1 MSLFCTARQSRVGKG
16 QLEMTEQNE
25 QVPEASGEA
34 AQPAAQEDPSDAPP
48 GIAARTYEKTPQ
60 FVAMNAARY
69 QRQQIIK
76 AIQKETDRILLCY
89 VVGNMAEIH
98 RDDTGGFVDL
108 LHNIHAGYK
117 VDLLIHTVGGDLDTA
132 EKLIK
137 MVQSKVAMLSKV
149 EPAGDIRVI
158 VPEMAK
164 SAGTLMALGARTILM
179 SDSSELGALDPQVVL
194 KDNHGNSICH
204 SVLRYLAAYQ
214 RHEADLRANP
224 NDAAARAMFEKFDPW
239 VVQKFDGLKQR
250 AQTAAE
256 DMVKPRGLNWSA
268 IASGLMDIQKWKS
281 HSQMI
286 GAEDAVDIGL
296 DVEIIDCES
305 PLWQKIWQL
314 YSLQRIEADE
324 KLTLFE
330 SDFVSFTLPYR

>member
-1 MSLFCTARQSRVGKG
+1 MS
-16 QLEMTEQNE
+16 EQHDQGE
-25 QVPEASGEA
+25 EASDEGAEPVA
-34 AQPAAQEDPSDAPP
+34 EPDAPAVPP

-76 AIQKETDRILLCY
+76 AIQTETGRILLCY
-89 VVGNMAEIH
+89 VMGNLAEIH

-108 LHNIHAGYK
+108 LHNIHLGYK
-117 VDLLIHTVGGDLDTA
+117 VDLLIHTAGGDLDTA

-137 MVQSKVAMLSKV
+137 MVQAKVGMLSKV

-158 VPEMAK
+158 IPEMAK
-164 SAGTLMALGARTILM
+164 SAGTLMALGARTIVM

-194 KDNHGNSICH
+194 KDTHGNSICH

-214 RHEADLRANP
+214 RHEMALRANP
-224 NDAAARAMFEKFDPW
+224 NDAAARLMFEKFDPW

-268 IASGLMDIQKWKS
+268 IASRLMDIQKWKS
-281 HSQMI
+281 HGQMI